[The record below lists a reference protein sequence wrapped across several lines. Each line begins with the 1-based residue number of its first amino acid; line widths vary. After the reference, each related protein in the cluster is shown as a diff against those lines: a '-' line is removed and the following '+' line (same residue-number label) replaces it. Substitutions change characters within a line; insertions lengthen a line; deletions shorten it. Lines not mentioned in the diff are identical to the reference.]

1 MIQTTHPKRLKG
13 TVAMED
19 IELTLI
25 ADSVGVLIDEAPN
38 DDEVE
43 FTARELIGASL
54 MGIAALPSLAGVI
67 LAGQTLVGQ

>member
-1 MIQTTHPKRLKG
+1 
-13 TVAMED
+13 MED

-25 ADSVGVLIDEAPN
+25 ADSVGVLIDDVP
-38 DDEVE
+38 DEDEIE
-43 FTARELIGASL
+43 FGARELIGASL